1 MSKYSKFFFPF
12 LMLFLGAL
20 TFVKYQEI
28 KNFKERSQEYSFVI
42 SANPEKIS
50 SLKNDLANFTYQN
63 VIEEE
68 IADNNY
74 KITIRCPPD
83 KMRFVYKL
91 LLKFELPTQPN

>member
-1 MSKYSKFFFPF
+1 
-12 LMLFLGAL
+12 MLFLGVL

-28 KNFKERSQEYSFVI
+28 KNFKERSQEFTFVI
-42 SANPEKIS
+42 SANPDKIS

-68 IADNNY
+68 ISNNNY

-91 LLKFELPTQPN
+91 LLKLEQPTQPD